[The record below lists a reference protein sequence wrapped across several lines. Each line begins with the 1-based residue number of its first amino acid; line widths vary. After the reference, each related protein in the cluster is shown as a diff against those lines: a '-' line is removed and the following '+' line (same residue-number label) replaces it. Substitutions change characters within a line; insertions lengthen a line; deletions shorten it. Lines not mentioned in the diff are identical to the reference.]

1 MSKKLPR
8 VSAKEIMAVLQR
20 DGFLCVRQSGSH
32 KIYKN
37 RAGRRVTVPFHGRK
51 ILHPKVLKSIC
62 DDMGVTIEALRE
74 KL

>member
-1 MSKKLPR
+1 MSEKPPR
-8 VSAKEIMAVLQR
+8 ISAKEIMAVLQR

-37 RAGRRVTVPFHGRK
+37 RAGRRVTVPSHGRK
-51 ILHPKVLKSIC
+51 ILHPKILKSIC
-62 DDMGVTIEALRE
+62 DDMGIAIEELRE